1 MISIKISKE
10 NYERLC
16 SLSGRLRE
24 TFYMHVS
31 INDAISFLYNK
42 RKLSDLAGGWKMS
55 DKEMVSLMNDVRK
68 GWKSWKIKSV

>member
-24 TFYMHVS
+24 TLYKPVS

-42 RKLSDLAGGWKMS
+42 GKLSDLAGGWKMS
-55 DKEMVSLMNDVRK
+55 DKEAASFMNNIRK
-68 GWKSWKIKSV
+68 GWKKWKIKSV